1 MSEPTIL
8 LNRAFD
14 DSITSPDKFGTPLV
28 LGEIGFLTYATS
40 SNPTNEVLSSTTDAG
55 AGHVFSANASS
66 GVTVSLTAGT
76 LTALRGGTVELVLEL
91 TNVTAASNSAVIA
104 FILQKNSA
112 ALTNDKRI
120 AWTNA
125 AAVLPGIA
133 GRTSARITCVAG
145 DVFRAVFTGS
155 VGGIVTVG
163 QGSLSLRMLADIAP
177 PAQTKV

>member
-1 MSEPTIL
+1 MSEPSIL
-8 LNRAFD
+8 LSRAYD
-14 DSITSPDKFGTPLV
+14 DSGVQPQLFGTPLV

-40 SNPTNEVLSSTTDAG
+40 ANPTNEALSSTTDAT
-55 AGHVFSANASS
+55 AGHVFSANALD
-66 GVTVSLTAGT
+66 VTVSLTAGT
-76 LTALRGGTVELVLEL
+76 ITVARSGLYELALEL

-125 AAVLPGIA
+125 AAVLPGLA
-133 GRTSARITCVAG
+133 GRTSARVSLVAG
-145 DVFRAVFTGS
+145 DVVRAVFTGS

-163 QGSLSLRMLADIAP
+163 QGSLSVKMLADVAP
-177 PAQTKV
+177 MGFTRV